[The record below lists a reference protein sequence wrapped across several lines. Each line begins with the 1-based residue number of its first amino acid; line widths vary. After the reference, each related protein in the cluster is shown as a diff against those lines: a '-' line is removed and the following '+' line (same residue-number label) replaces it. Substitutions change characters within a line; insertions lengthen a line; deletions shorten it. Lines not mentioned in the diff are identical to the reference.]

1 LPIERI
7 GQGHIEALKV
17 GGRSPRYRPLA
28 DEADEDPLVWQYTL
42 RQVRDLSAQA
52 LPAAPARRQA
62 GFDLD
67 QSIAAGKADFGQGK
81 PQVSLPNN
89 A

>member
-1 LPIERI
+1 M
-7 GQGHIEALKV
+7 
-17 GGRSPRYRPLA
+17 
-28 DEADEDPLVWQYTL
+28 WQYTL